1 MNFHKHFCRIFTEF
15 DLSDQDVVEF
25 YDIVTSVVPAKV
37 VTAYIS
43 ESDKVSVD
51 VTQYDTDTGGFV
63 YEIILEES
71 VEESEGDQIMQEL
84 NEAFDFDFDFETSTL
99 A

>member
-1 MNFHKHFCRIFTEF
+1 MEFNKHFCRLFTEF
-15 DLSDQDVVEF
+15 DIPDEDVVEF

-43 ESDKVSVD
+43 ESDKVSVE
-51 VTQYDTDTGGFV
+51 VTQYDSDTGGFV
-63 YEIILEES
+63 YEIVLEES
-71 VEESEGDQIMQEL
+71 VEESEGDQIMAEL
-84 NEAFDFDFDFETSTL
+84 DQAFDFDFDFETSTQ